1 MADIVSPEKR
11 SQNMSA
17 IRSKNT
23 KPEVYLR
30 KLLFA
35 QGYRY
40 RIADK
45 SVPGHPDIFLRKYNT
60 AIFVNGCFWH
70 RHPGCKYAYTPKSR
84 VEFWQKK
91 FDDNVRRDSA
101 VKAELLEHGIKCLIV
116 WECTIKRK
124 AGLQQTDLTGAKLM
138 QTAFSPNK
146 LLLRLNE
153 CVSTSEQNEQS
164 GYMQILAGCMV
175 GIRNPRAHD
184 SDWEDT
190 EERSLQL
197 LSFANHLMERI
208 LVSEKVDY

>member
-1 MADIVSPEKR
+1 MDAFKVRFLCARGRGTLMADIVSPEKR

-70 RHPGCKYAYTPKSR
+70 RHPSCKFAYTPKSR

-101 VKAELLEHGIKCLIV
+101 VKAELLEHGIKLLTV
-116 WECTIKRK
+116 WECAIRR
-124 AGLQQTDLTGAKLM
+124 M
-138 QTAFSPNK
+138 QRDK
-146 LLLRLNE
+146 IE
-153 CVSTSEQNEQS
+153 
-164 GYMQILAGCMV
+164 
-175 GIRNPRAHD
+175 
-184 SDWEDT
+184 
-190 EERSLQL
+190 EERALTKIIFFIKS
-197 LSFANHLMERI
+197 N
-208 LVSEKVDY
+208 EKNTEIM

>member
-17 IRSKNT
+17 IRSKDT

-101 VKAELLEHGIKCLIV
+101 VKAELLEHGIKLLTV
-116 WECTIKRK
+116 WECAIRR
-124 AGLQQTDLTGAKLM
+124 M
-138 QTAFSPNK
+138 QRDK
-146 LLLRLNE
+146 IE
-153 CVSTSEQNEQS
+153 
-164 GYMQILAGCMV
+164 
-175 GIRNPRAHD
+175 
-184 SDWEDT
+184 
-190 EERSLQL
+190 EERAL
-197 LSFANHLMERI
+197 AKII
-208 LVSEKVDY
+208 LFIKPNEKNAEIM

>member
-116 WECTIKRK
+116 WECTIKR
-124 AGLQQTDLTGAKLM
+124 M

-146 LLLRLNE
+146 PLLRLNE

>member
-17 IRSKNT
+17 IRSKDT

-70 RHPGCKYAYTPKSR
+70 RHLGCKYAYTPKSR

-101 VKAELLEHGIKCLIV
+101 VKAELLEHGIKLLTV
-116 WECTIKRK
+116 WECAIQR
-124 AGLQQTDLTGAKLM
+124 M
-138 QTAFSPNK
+138 QRDK
-146 LLLRLNE
+146 IE
-153 CVSTSEQNEQS
+153 
-164 GYMQILAGCMV
+164 
-175 GIRNPRAHD
+175 
-184 SDWEDT
+184 
-190 EERSLQL
+190 EERAL
-197 LSFANHLMERI
+197 AKII
-208 LVSEKVDY
+208 LFIKSNEKNAEIM

>member
-17 IRSKNT
+17 IRSKDT

-45 SVPGHPDIFLRKYNT
+45 SVPGHPDIFLCKYNT

-101 VKAELLEHGIKCLIV
+101 VKAELLEHGIKLLTV
-116 WECTIKRK
+116 WECAIQR
-124 AGLQQTDLTGAKLM
+124 M
-138 QTAFSPNK
+138 QRDK
-146 LLLRLNE
+146 IE
-153 CVSTSEQNEQS
+153 
-164 GYMQILAGCMV
+164 
-175 GIRNPRAHD
+175 
-184 SDWEDT
+184 
-190 EERSLQL
+190 EERAL
-197 LSFANHLMERI
+197 AKII
-208 LVSEKVDY
+208 LFIKSNEKNAEIM

>member
-35 QGYRY
+35 QGYKLL
-40 RIADK
+40 D
-45 SVPGHPDIFLRKYNT
+45 NT
-60 AIFVNGCFWH
+60 
-70 RHPGCKYAYTPKSR
+70 
-84 VEFWQKK
+84 
-91 FDDNVRRDSA
+91 
-101 VKAELLEHGIKCLIV
+101 VKV
-116 WECTIKRK
+116 K

-146 LLLRLNE
+146 PLLRLNE

>member
-17 IRSKNT
+17 IRSKDT

-101 VKAELLEHGIKCLIV
+101 VKAELLEHGIKLLTV
-116 WECTIKRK
+116 WECAIRR
-124 AGLQQTDLTGAKLM
+124 M
-138 QTAFSPNK
+138 QRDK
-146 LLLRLNE
+146 IE
-153 CVSTSEQNEQS
+153 
-164 GYMQILAGCMV
+164 
-175 GIRNPRAHD
+175 
-184 SDWEDT
+184 
-190 EERSLQL
+190 EERALAKIIFFIKS
-197 LSFANHLMERI
+197 N
-208 LVSEKVDY
+208 EKNAEIM

>member
-1 MADIVSPEKR
+1 MDAFKVRFLCARGRGTLMADIVSPEKR

-23 KPEVYLR
+23 KPEMYLR

-70 RHPGCKYAYTPKSR
+70 RHPGCKFAYTPKSR

-91 FDDNVRRDSA
+91 FDDNVRRDSV
-101 VKAELLEHGIKCLIV
+101 VKAELLEHGIKLLTV
-116 WECTIKRK
+116 WECAIRRMQRDKIEEERALAKIIFFIK
-124 AGLQQTDLTGAKLM
+124 
-138 QTAFSPNK
+138 
-146 LLLRLNE
+146 LNE
-153 CVSTSEQNEQS
+153 KNAEI
-164 GYMQILAGCMV
+164 M
-175 GIRNPRAHD
+175 
-184 SDWEDT
+184 
-190 EERSLQL
+190 
-197 LSFANHLMERI
+197 
-208 LVSEKVDY
+208 